1 MIKFT
6 VKVPMEPVTEARRLC
21 RVLRTGVQGL
31 REQAEKLKEVDPVQ
45 DGLAAKD
52 RADAQILEIQQNIA
66 SLEAEAAA
74 EIAKYATAYIE
85 AIDHQAGLKGQE
97 LTSAPDYELIKNALI
112 DSAVELQKIADR
124 NQDNYTLLAAID
136 RYATERQWHGF
147 TLVSNAPVVLQFG
160 DQWFKLCLIA
170 AENPEGYAM
179 TQILTPGELRRMLQ
193 AYGVLDAAEVP
204 DDEA

>member
-1 MIKFT
+1 MIKYT
-6 VKVPMEPVTEARRLC
+6 VKVPMEHVTEARRLC

-31 REQAEKLKEVDPVQ
+31 REQAEKLKEVDPVK

-52 RADAQILEIQQNIA
+52 RADAEILEIQKAAVEIK
-66 SLEAEAAA
+66 LEAMA
-74 EIAKYATAYIE
+74 EITTHATAFIE

-97 LTSAPDYELIKNALI
+97 LTSAPD
-112 DSAVELQKIADR
+112 
-124 NQDNYTLLAAID
+124 
-136 RYATERQWHGF
+136 
-147 TLVSNAPVVLQFG
+147 VLQFG
-160 DQWFKLCLIA
+160 DKWFSLCLTA

-179 TQILTPGELRRMLQ
+179 TQLFTPGELRRMLQ